1 VFADLPGVMAD
12 RGEWQPVL
20 RAGQPVA
27 VLRAATDGDRRVL
40 HVHLAEGEPA
50 QGARRADAQRRQH
63 GAAVQDEG
71 DHHDHVRGGA
81 VRGILAAAV
90 RGVLADKVLAT
101 AAGRRELHC
110 RLAAG
115 RAVAG
120 RRQLVHQSAAVRHLQ
135 PPVPRRLPGLVV
147 RQDLP
152 SVRLQQL
159 GEVPARRPGRHRGRG
174 RVQAD
179 QQQRQRP
186 LRPQPQNHR
195 RYIRARRAISAT
207 AAHGSAA
214 ETCPAATCSAAAA
227 ASLDSAALPTHQPTR
242 QVVIGQGDARRRR
255 VSWFSGAVLS
265 DKMRKFV
272 RVTSDTH
279 SPSRPHAAA
288 DIVYEHNMT
297 CRLYNVYL

>member
-12 RGEWQPVL
+12 SGEWQPVL
-20 RAGQPVA
+20 RAGQSVA

-40 HVHLAEGEPA
+40 HVHLAEGESA

-81 VRGILAAAV
+81 VRGIVAAAV
-90 RGVLADKVLAT
+90 RGVLADQILAT
-101 AAGRRELHC
+101 AAGRRELHG

-120 RRQLVHQSAAVRHLQ
+120 RHQLVHQSVAVRHLQ

-179 QQQRQRP
+179 QQQQQQQRQRP

-195 RYIRARRAISAT
+195 RHLRARRAVSAA
-207 AAHGSAA
+207 AAHDSA
-214 ETCPAATCSAAAA
+214 AATCSAAA
-227 ASLDSAALPTHQPTR
+227 ASLDSAAVSTHQPTR
-242 QVVIGQGDARRRR
+242 QVVVGQGDARCRR
-255 VSWFSGAVLS
+255 VGWFHGAVLS
-265 DKMRKFV
+265 DEM
-272 RVTSDTH
+272 
-279 SPSRPHAAA
+279 
-288 DIVYEHNMT
+288 
-297 CRLYNVYL
+297 